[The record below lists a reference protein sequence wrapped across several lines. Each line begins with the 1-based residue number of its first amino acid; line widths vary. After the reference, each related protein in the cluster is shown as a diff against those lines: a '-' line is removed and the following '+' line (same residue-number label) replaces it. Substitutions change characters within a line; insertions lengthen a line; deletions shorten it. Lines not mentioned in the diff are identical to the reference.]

1 MKKQSMLLRRSFLAT
16 VLLSLS
22 IQIAFANNVE
32 SKENHNKSFLVA
44 KKEPVKKSIQ
54 NISELK
60 NIEFIKQAGDFFIVS
75 VNEKLGVI
83 DEKGNLLIEPQF
95 DEIGDFFDGLAPA
108 SINGKCGIIN
118 KKGDFVLKPKYQKI
132 NYLDNGLYSA
142 KLNGKFG
149 MINRKGDFIVEPKYD
164 NLFKQS
170 SSFKPNTEKNLN
182 LYRIK
187 LKNKVGLINEKGKI
201 IVEPKFDLIYP
212 FQANIAKFELNKK
225 MGLIDKTGKVL
236 VDAKYDDI
244 TYSKDKNDKLAII
257 ELNGKFG
264 VNNITGKVIVEPKY
278 DYIVLSKYNIVCIIK
293 EKSGFTDKNG
303 KEVINRKFSAFDQ
316 TGKVILE
323 PKYEIIKFNDKTGVV
338 KINNKYGIVNEK
350 GEFILEPKF
359 DAIDPFNGFIN
370 GIITAELNNK
380 WGAINKNGEFV
391 IEPKYDDLYFGSPFL
406 EGMGAFSINH
416 KYGIIDKNGKIIIEN
431 NFDYIYYFTKDLKQP
446 KNDILFSIGINEKSD
461 TDIKEKNKTIP
472 KVKIGIV
479 DITGKIRLEPIF
491 DEINTTSDDNLIVKL
506 DGKYGIM
513 DLKGN
518 TLIEKKYTDAK
529 ELAKGVII
537 LSDDNNS
544 YFVNTKLNINHKLS
558 NKLQTNSNIDQLKAN
573 MHIFQTMLETYA
585 VDHKGMYPKNIS
597 ELIKEAKE
605 NKFGSYYKNLKNPFD
620 EKLDG
625 LVDKGANIKG
635 SVIYAPIKDSK
646 GNITIYKIF
655 ANDKTG
661 HHLKDTGGEDFCL
674 SNN

>member
-22 IQIAFANNVE
+22 IQTAFANNIE

-83 DEKGNLLIEPQF
+83 DEKGNLLIEPHF
-95 DEIGDFFDGLAPA
+95 DEIGDFFDGFAPA

-149 MINRKGDFIVEPKYD
+149 MINRKGDFIVEPKYE
-164 NLFKQS
+164 NI
-170 SSFKPNTEKNLN
+170 FKPVFEKDIN

-187 LKNKVGLINEKGKI
+187 LKNKVGLINEKGKV
-201 IVEPKFDLIYP
+201 IVKPKYNDIDTFYESL
-212 FQANIAKFELNKK
+212 ATFELNNKF
-225 MGLIDKTGKVL
+225 GLLDKTGKVIT
-236 VDAKYDDI
+236 VAKYD
-244 TYSKDKNDKLAII
+244 KLHFWGNKTSIRI
-257 ELNGKFG
+257 ELKNKYGI
-264 VNNITGKVIVEPKY
+264 VNSTGKVIVEPKY
-278 DYIVLSKYNIVCIIK
+278 DTIYLSKYNIVCSLK

-303 KEVINRKFSAFDQ
+303 KEITNIKYGAFDT

-323 PKYEIIKFNDKTGVV
+323 PKYEAIKFTNKTGVV

-359 DAIDPFNGFIN
+359 EYISPFNGFIN
-370 GIITAELNNK
+370 GIITAKLNNK

-391 IEPKYDDLYFGSPFL
+391 IEPKYDDLYFGPPYL
-406 EGMGAFSINH
+406 EGMGSFSINH

-431 NFDYIYYFTKDLKQP
+431 NFDYIYDFTKDLKQP
-446 KNDILFSIGINEKSD
+446 QNAILFSVGINEKSD
-461 TDIKEKNKTIP
+461 TDIKEKNTTIS
-472 KVKIGIV
+472 KSKIKIGIV
-479 DITGKIRLEPIF
+479 DVTGKIRLEPIF
-491 DEINTTSDDNLIVKL
+491 DNINATSDDNLIVKL

-518 TLIEKKYTDAK
+518 TLIEKKYTDARD
-529 ELAKGVII
+529 LTKGVII

-585 VDHKGMYPKNIS
+585 VDHKGSYPKNIS
-597 ELIKEAKE
+597 ELIKEAQE
-605 NKFGSYYKNLKNPFD
+605 CKFGSYYKNLKNPFD

-661 HHLKDTGGEDFCL
+661 YHLKDTGGENFCL

>member
-83 DEKGNLLIEPQF
+83 DEKGNLLIEPHF
-95 DEIGDFFDGLAPA
+95 DEIGDFFDGFAPA

-187 LKNKVGLINEKGKI
+187 LKNKVGLINEKGKV
-201 IVEPKFDLIYP
+201 IVEPKYNDIDTFYESL
-212 FQANIAKFELNKK
+212 ATFELNNKF
-225 MGLIDKTGKVL
+225 GLLDKTGKVIT
-236 VDAKYDDI
+236 VAKYD
-244 TYSKDKNDKLAII
+244 KLHFWGNKTSIRI
-257 ELNGKFG
+257 ELKNKYGI
-264 VNNITGKVIVEPKY
+264 VNSTGKVIVEPKY
-278 DYIVLSKYNIVCIIK
+278 DTIYLSKYNIVCSLK

-303 KEVINRKFSAFDQ
+303 KEITNIKYGAFDT

-323 PKYEIIKFNDKTGVV
+323 PKYEAIKFTNKTGVV

-359 DAIDPFNGFIN
+359 EYISPFNGFIN
-370 GIITAELNNK
+370 GFITAKSNNK
-380 WGAINKNGEFV
+380 WGCINEKGEFV
-391 IEPKYDDLYFGSPFL
+391 IEPKFDELYFGEPFP
-406 EGMGAFSINH
+406 EGIGMFAIN
-416 KYGIIDKNGKIIIEN
+416 KKQGIIDKNGKIIIEPQ
-431 NFDYIYYFTKDLKQP
+431 FDYIDDFTKYLKQN
-446 KNDILFSIGINEKSD
+446 KNDILFGIVMKEEFDTTTKVKS
-461 TDIKEKNKTIP
+461 TIMP
-472 KVKIGIV
+472 KIKIGII

-491 DEINTTSDDNLIVKL
+491 DDINTTSDDNLIVKL